1 MKKILSLFLTLC
13 AISSISAQY
22 TTNGSAV
29 QLNESC
35 IRVTPAT
42 MTQVGSAF
50 FNEPLDLSQ
59 PFSFSGTM
67 FFGADDAGADGMTF
81 ILATDPLIQGASG
94 GGIGYEGITPSLIV
108 EFDTWQNLDLGDPF
122 EDHMAIMSNGV
133 PNHDAPEVLAPLVI
147 LPNIENNQE
156 HCFTIM
162 WDPAVPIFE
171 ATLSDDVITYNG
183 DISALFPP
191 GVEVYYGYTGSTG
204 GAVNEQRICLYDT
217 GELESVAINEI
228 PPICVSDGLQTLTAN
243 LAGGAWTGAANVN
256 GQVNPLDLEVGL
268 HTVTYTLGDL
278 ECEYSDEI
286 TIEILPK
293 VEQSLISQTNIDC
306 TQQTG
311 SLEVVGE
318 NGAEPYSYEWSN
330 GANTST
336 VLFLAEGSYSLT
348 ITDDNG
354 CQSVRTYE
362 INSEDVHQIES
373 IEITPELCDENNEIQ
388 DGSISINVTGG
399 SMPYSYSIDGGVTFQ
414 SENTFTNLSEGTGTV
429 VVSNDFDCLVSQ
441 DYEFLSAGYPTAE
454 IQASSLE
461 FCSESV
467 TLSVSPAEN
476 ESVLW
481 SNNEQSNSISL
492 EEAGTFSVTLTN
504 EFNCTATAEVE
515 LTECLDYDIPN
526 IFTPNND
533 NVNDS
538 FGLVTESQNITF
550 SLKIYSRWGQLV
562 YEGNQNWDGN
572 VDGKPFPADVLGYVM
587 EVSIGNE
594 LITEIGDVTLVR

>member
-1 MKKILSLFLTLC
+1 MKRLLFHLL
-13 AISSISAQY
+13 ALLAFSPLYAQY

-50 FNEPLDLSQ
+50 FDTPLDLSQ

-67 FFGADDAGADGMTF
+67 YFGADDAGADGMTF
-81 ILATDPLIQGASG
+81 ILSTNPLEQGMSG
-94 GGIGYEGITPSLIV
+94 GGIGYEGISPSLIV
-108 EFDTWQNLDLGDPF
+108 EFDTWQNLEINDPV
-122 EDHMAIMSNGV
+122 EDHMAIMSNGI
-133 PNHDAPEVLAPLVI
+133 PNHNAPEALAPLVI
-147 LPNIENNQE
+147 LPNIEDNQE

-162 WDPAVPIFE
+162 WDPSVPIFE
-171 ATLSDDVITYNG
+171 ATLSGDVITYNG

-191 GVEVYYGYTGSTG
+191 GVAVYYGYTGSTG
-204 GAVNEQRICLYDT
+204 GAVNEQRVCLYDT
-217 GELESVAINEI
+217 DELESVAINEI
-228 PPICVSDGLQTLTAN
+228 PPICVSDGLQTLSAN
-243 LAGGAWTGAANVN
+243 LAGGSWGGAANVN

-293 VEQSLISQTNIDC
+293 VQANLISQTNIDC

-311 SLEVVGE
+311 SLEIIGE
-318 NGAEPYSYEWSN
+318 NGVEPYSYEWSN
-330 GANTST
+330 GANTGT
-336 VLFLAEGSYSLT
+336 IQFLSAGNYTLT
-348 ITDDNG
+348 IKDDNG
-354 CQSVRTYE
+354 CQAVGNYE
-362 INSEDVHQIES
+362 ISSESVHQIES
-373 IEITPELCDENNEIQ
+373 LDITPPLCDENNEIQ
-388 DGSISINVTGG
+388 DGSITINVTGG
-399 SMPYSYSIDGGVTFQ
+399 SMPYSYSIDGGVSFQ
-414 SENTFTNLSEGTGTV
+414 SENTFSNLSEGTGTV
-429 VVSNDFDCLVSQ
+429 IVSNNFDCLVSQ
-441 DYEFLSAGYPTAE
+441 DYEFLSANYPTAD

-467 TLSVSPAEN
+467 VLSIATDDN
-476 ESVLW
+476 ESILW
-481 SNNEQSNSISL
+481 STNEMSDSISL
-492 EEAGTFSVTLTN
+492 EEAGIFSVVLTN
-504 EFNCTATAEVE
+504 EFNCTASAEVM

-526 IFTPNND
+526 VFTPNND
-533 NVNDS
+533 EVNDS

-550 SLKIYSRWGQLV
+550 SMKIFSRWGQLV

-587 EVSIGNE
+587 EVNLGDKIIVE
-594 LITEIGDVTLVR
+594 TGDVTLVR